1 MLFRVSKKWSSRIIV
16 PLIIMSGSLL
26 STMNGQGFDS
36 LMPVPQ
42 TIEKSEGRYRLDKE
56 FQLGVAGNADDRL
69 YSGATRFLR
78 RLDNRT
84 GLFFGQNFITADSS
98 TEGAGLFIRV
108 NRPGEVDLG
117 EDESYQLTI
126 EGSGIKLLAET
137 DLGALHGLESL
148 LQLLSSD
155 ADGYYFPNGT
165 LVDAPRFAWRGLMI
179 DSARHFMPVDMIKR
193 NLDGMAAVKL
203 NVMHWHL
210 TEDQGFRVES
220 KTHPRLHE
228 YGSDG
233 LYYTHEQVKEIIAY
247 AAERGIRVYPEFD
260 VPGHATS
267 WLVGHPELGSAPGPY
282 EIERQWGIFNP
293 TLDPTNEDLYVLLDD
308 FFGEM
313 AELFPDD
320 YLHIGG
326 DEVHDKHWQ
335 ENESIQGFMKDN
347 GIADSH
353 ALQSY
358 FNQRILKILTKY
370 NKKMIGWDEILQPD
384 MPKNIMIHSW
394 RGRDSMVAA
403 AKDGYR
409 SLLSNGYYI
418 DLMQPAS
425 FHYENDPLPADIELS
440 YEEKKLVLG
449 GEATMWSEHVTDE
462 TVDSRIWPRTAAIA
476 ERLWSSGDVTD
487 VDDMYRRLDI
497 ISLQLEE
504 HGLTHIRNREVMM
517 RRLTKGAN
525 FEALRVL
532 ADVVEP
538 LKIYKRNSDNSYRS
552 YSPYSLLADIAIA
565 DAPDAMKFKHIVEAY
580 LLDGNAEDLAAIH
593 SWLEGWKSNH
603 SLFLHLSENSPVLR
617 EADAISLALSTLA
630 KDTLKILEGKE
641 PQTPFSETI
650 KIARQPVAKVELQ
663 VVDAIEALVEY
674 TRSKNN

>member
-1 MLFRVSKKWSSRIIV
+1 MAIF
-16 PLIIMSGSLL
+16 IMTGSLL
-26 STMNGQGFDS
+26 STVNGEGFDS

-42 TIEKSEGRYRLDKE
+42 SIEQGEGRYRLDKE
-56 FQLGVAGNADDRL
+56 FTLGVAGTPHDRL
-69 YSGATRFLR
+69 YSGSTRFLR

-98 TEGAGLFIRV
+98 VKGADLVIRV
-108 NRPGEVDLG
+108 TRPGLVVLG
-117 EDESYQLTI
+117 EDESYELTI
-126 EGSGIKLLAET
+126 TDDGILLSSET
-137 DLGALHGLESL
+137 DLGALHGMETL

-155 ADGYYFPNGT
+155 REGYYFPKGT
-165 LVDAPRFAWRGLMI
+165 IVDSPRFGWRGLMI
-179 DSARHFMPVDMIKR
+179 DSVRHFMPMEVIKR
-193 NLDGMAAVKL
+193 NLDGMAAVKM

-220 KTHPRLHE
+220 KTYPRLHE
-228 YGSDG
+228 FGSDG
-233 LYYTHEQVKEIIAY
+233 LYYTQEQVKEVIAY
-247 AAERGIRVYPEFD
+247 ADERGIRLYPEFD

-293 TLDPTNEDLYVLLDD
+293 TLDPTNEDLYVLLDS

-313 AELFPDD
+313 AALFPDE

-326 DEVHDKHWQ
+326 DEVHDKHWK
-335 ENESIQGFMKDN
+335 ENEQIQAFMKDN

-370 NKKMIGWDEILQPD
+370 NKKMIGWDEILQPG

-403 AKDGYR
+403 AKEGYR

-425 FHYENDPLPADIELS
+425 FHYANDPLPADIELS
-440 YEEKKLVLG
+440 DEEKEMVLG
-449 GEATMWSEHVTDE
+449 GEATMWSEHVTAE

-487 VDDMYRRLDI
+487 VEDMYRRLDV

-517 RRLTKGAN
+517 RRLTNGGN
-525 FEALRVL
+525 TEPLRML

-552 YSPYSLLADIAIA
+552 YSPYNLLPDIAIA
-565 DAPDAMKFKHIVEAY
+565 DAPDAMKFNRAVA
-580 LLDGNAEDLAAIH
+580 LLLERNDDSILAVIRI
-593 SWLEGWKSNH
+593 WLEQWQYNCNSFAEY
-603 SLFLHLSENSPVLR
+603 SSPALQEAIPLSE
-617 EADAISLALSTLA
+617 ALSNLA
-630 KDTLKILEGKE
+630 SDALKILDGEE
-641 PQTPFSETI
+641 PENDFAETL

-663 VVDAIEALVEY
+663 IVDAVEQLVEF
-674 TRSKNN
+674 TLSNRK